1 MPLCDGLKAVAL
13 PLSDF
18 SIRKKLESNQRVI
31 NDVAVSILKLVA
43 TDNFEMSTYRL
54 SSDYS
59 ASELRGCKF
68 VPGRCS
74 SDDRLDIISRPLFG
88 GKGEIR
94 THTGHRMKVL
104 HNHYAT
110 LPYRNTLGYLPIY
123 LGILFRKMCFYMVG
137 AQGIEP

>member
-1 MPLCDGLKAVAL
+1 MHFVFTK
-13 PLSDF
+13 
-18 SIRKKLESNQRVI
+18 RKVFNF
-31 NDVAVSILKLVA
+31 AVSILKLVPP
-43 TDNFEMSTYRL
+43 TRIELVMTGYQPIVIPFNYR
-54 SSDYS
+54 
-59 ASELRGCKF
+59 G
-68 VPGRCS
+68 
-74 SDDRLDIISRPLFG
+74 ISG

-137 AQGIEP
+137 ALRIELRLPG